1 MHNRPERNRSILFIG
16 GFDPSGGA
24 GISADIKTASYFG
37 VDSLAIIE
45 NITNQTDNNFIDIQQ
60 VDLLFIINQIDNLFH
75 NYQIDWLKIGLVS
88 TTENLKV
95 IIERILEKNSEI
107 KIVIDPIQ
115 APQLAIN
122 YPFGVDYKYII
133 KSFSDNVVLITPN
146 YIEAEKLNQVDIP
159 ILVKGGHNPNKE
171 GSSTDVLKINNNSI
185 GYFAK
190 KLDNVNLHGTGC
202 LLSSAIACNLFKGL
216 HIQLAIGL
224 AKAYVY
230 RHLKVAKNRRATYG
244 SLLDVQIEPIYFEIL
259 S

>member
-1 MHNRPERNRSILFIG
+1 MHSRPERNRSILFIG

-45 NITNQTDNNFIDIQQ
+45 NITNQTDNNFKDIQQ

-75 NYQIDWLKIGLVS
+75 DYQIDWLKIGLVS

-95 IIERILEKNSEI
+95 ILERILEKNSEI

-115 APQLAIN
+115 APQLASN
-122 YPFGVDYKYII
+122 YPFGVDYKYVIN
-133 KSFSDNVVLITPN
+133 SFSDNVVLVTPN
-146 YIEAEKLNQVDIP
+146 YIEAEKLHHIEIP
-159 ILVKGGHNPNKE
+159 ILIKGGHNPNKE
-171 GSSTDVLKINNNSI
+171 GSSIDVLKIDNDSI

-190 KLDNVNLHGTGC
+190 KLDKVNLHGTGC
-202 LLSSAIACNLFKGL
+202 LLSSAIACHLFKGL
-216 HIQLAIGL
+216 DIQLAIGL